1 MYRLAERFS
10 GQIRTAGLGGAA
22 TGMDMTDAL
31 KVAAAQGMDPDL
43 ASELLS
49 WISQGVIAAWND
61 TRTSREGP

>member
-10 GQIRTAGLGGAA
+10 GQIRTAGMGAAA
-22 TGMDMTDAL
+22 TGLDMTDAL
-31 KVAAAQGMDPDL
+31 TVSVVQGVDPDL

-61 TRTSREGP
+61 TRTSRERA